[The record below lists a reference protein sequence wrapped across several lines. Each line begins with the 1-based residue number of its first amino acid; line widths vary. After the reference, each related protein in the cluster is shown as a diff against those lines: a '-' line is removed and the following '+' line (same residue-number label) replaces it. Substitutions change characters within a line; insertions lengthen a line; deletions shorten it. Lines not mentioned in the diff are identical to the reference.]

1 MNEDRL
7 LKHKRFTKCSR
18 RKNYSNP
25 QNTVTAESR
34 EIMRKMMRQNITPYT
49 GKTKGIWKD
58 IAEEAKKAN
67 IDYSNECG
75 VGYGRNIAVPS
86 RRRTSEFHY

>member
-49 GKTKGIWKD
+49 GKTKGI
-58 IAEEAKKAN
+58 
-67 IDYSNECG
+67 
-75 VGYGRNIAVPS
+75 
-86 RRRTSEFHY
+86 